1 MLVLCSEL
9 SLQRACA
16 RCPGAVAAPSVTPSL
31 QPQPPRLPPH
41 LSMIHQCALSLTWHP
56 PTRSFGAPRAVAA
69 PSVTPSL
76 QPPAPTAASL
86 PSDDPSVR
94 VAARARCPTRRRSA
108 VSHAPATTPSSHGCL
123 FPFSFRLFTSSGS
136 PWGLLGPRA
145 RGLGFSGDD
154 GLRHPTTDASHAAGS
169 GRRERPSPAARRHG
183 PLPAWLSQTRRAHG
197 SGVRGSPLSYVAGQ
211 AERQTSAST
220 TPGGQGYA

>member
-1 MLVLCSEL
+1 LLVLCSEL

-41 LSMIHQCALSLTWHP
+41 LSMIHQCACCSRG
-56 PTRSFGAPRAVAA
+56 TRQRARSAAA

-86 PSDDPSVR
+86 PSADPSVR
-94 VAARARCPTRRRSA
+94 VAARTRCPTRRRSA